1 MSQTIA
7 SIARTIAPA
16 MATSLFSFSV
26 EHHLLGGY
34 AVYAFL
40 FVLSCFAVMLALRLP
55 HRPRPVWEVEEMEGE
70 EVIDLVLVNE
80 QRTSIYPLPER
91 GDVRDV
97 DGLDE
102 GL

>member
-1 MSQTIA
+1 
-7 SIARTIAPA
+7 
-16 MATSLFSFSV
+16 
-26 EHHLLGGY
+26 
-34 AVYAFL
+34 
-40 FVLSCFAVMLALRLP
+40 MLALRLP
-55 HRPRPVWEVEEMEGE
+55 HRPRPVWEVEEIEGE

-102 GL
+102 DL